1 MSASR
6 RAIRSASARSSAADA
21 VATALCRRAAIV
33 AAPSV
38 LRLDTARRLQRDLVS
53 ITKCMSEP
61 TSTDQDQRKAR
72 EAANQEISQ
81 GGDASTHERVKE
93 GQQRAIDAGLP
104 EAPPEPK
111 TV

>member
-1 MSASR
+1 
-6 RAIRSASARSSAADA
+6 
-21 VATALCRRAAIV
+21 
-33 AAPSV
+33 
-38 LRLDTARRLQRDLVS
+38 
-53 ITKCMSEP
+53 MSEP

-72 EAANQEISQ
+72 DAAQQDISK

-93 GQQRAIDAGLP
+93 AQQRATDAGLP